1 MSGSSVIDRPVPGS
15 VPARW
20 TVSRWWAPIA
30 GLLAVAAAFAAA
42 ELLAALGVWSR
53 VLSAASS
60 PVQSLANTFITLTP
74 EWLKHWAITTF
85 GTNDKLALG
94 AGMFATIAVAALILG
109 LAARWRRPIATGLIV
124 VLAVVA
130 AVAIITRHGADPLDL
145 LPLLIGTAVGV
156 AAIRYLFPSPVADAE
171 PAGAVGARSEPA
183 VDTDPEPT
191 RGRIA
196 VGRRTFIRRLGLTG
210 AAAAAAGVVARYI
223 PTGASARAS
232 RAAVVLGVPAERT
245 VIPQGADQSVP
256 GQSPLVTANKDFYRI
271 DTSFNP
277 PEVTAE
283 EWSLQITGLVK
294 RPMSLNYQE
303 LGARPQI
310 ERPITLTC
318 VSNEVGGGLAGTAVW
333 IGCRIDDLLAEAG
346 PLPGADCVLCT
357 DVNGFTISAPLE
369 ALTDGRD
376 AMLAVGMNGEPLPIE
391 HGFPVRMVVP
401 GLYGFV
407 SATKWI
413 VSMELTKFSDVV
425 AYWTA
430 RGWSDHGPIKTASRI
445 DTPASFAAL
454 NKGTV
459 AVAGVAWAQ
468 HRGIE
473 RVEVRVDDGRWE
485 PAELSKPLSRDTWV
499 QWKYPWNATESGLH
513 TLHVRAVDGTG
524 AVQTE
529 QRVGTIPDGATGWH
543 SRQVTVA

>member
-1 MSGSSVIDRPVPGS
+1 MSGSSVIDRPVAGS
-15 VPARW
+15 EPARW

-42 ELLAALGVWSR
+42 ELLAALGVWTR

-94 AGMFATIAVAALILG
+94 GGMFATIAVAALILG
-109 LAARWRRPIATGLIV
+109 LVARWRRPIAMALMV

-130 AVAIITRHGADPLDL
+130 AVAVITRHSADPLDL
-145 LPLLIGTAVGV
+145 LPLLIGTAVGM
-156 AAIRYLFPSPVADAE
+156 AAIRYLFQAPAIDPSPAPPESAAVGQDRE
-171 PAGAVGARSEPA
+171 PAA
-183 VDTDPEPT
+183 
-191 RGRIA
+191 GRIA

-210 AAAAAAGVVARYI
+210 VATAAAGVVARYV

-232 RAAVVLGVPAERT
+232 RAAVVLPVPAQRT
-245 VIPQGADQSVP
+245 VIPRGADQAVP
-256 GQSPLVTANKDFYRI
+256 GQSPLVTANNDFYRI

-303 LGARPQI
+303 LSGRPQI

-346 PLPGADCVLCT
+346 PMPGADCVLCT

-376 AMLAVGMNGEPLPIE
+376 ALLAVGMNGEPLPIE

-445 DTPASFAAL
+445 DTPASFARL
-454 NKGTV
+454 SKGTI

-473 RVEVRVDDGRWE
+473 RVEVQIDDGGWE
-485 PAELSKPLSRDTWV
+485 PAELSRPLSSDTWV
-499 QWKYPWNATESGLH
+499 QWKYPWKANESGLH
-513 TLHVRAVDGTG
+513 TLHVRAVDSTG
-524 AVQTE
+524 AVQTQE
-529 QRVGTIPDGATGWH
+529 RVGTIPDGATGWH
-543 SRQVTVA
+543 SRQVTVS